1 MLNIL
6 IKDAYIN
13 FNDKG
18 EVSSQ
23 VVGYSVYDANK
34 VGECAYLCGII
45 FDTETKKFKFR
56 DMKENAEYREFSVEE
71 IKQLIAFFNDILKDS
86 NKSAE
91 SEVKEAEP
99 VVNTESNGAENA

>member
-6 IKDAYIN
+6 IKDAYMN

-34 VGECAYLCGII
+34 VGEAAYICGII

-71 IKQLIAFFNDILKDS
+71 ISQLIAFFNDILKDN
-86 NKSAE
+86 NKTAE
-91 SEVKEAEP
+91 NEVKEAEP
-99 VVNTESNGAENA
+99 IVAPESDGTGNA